1 MHLTSPLIC
10 VCVLSPQ
17 KHKHKCMYSIKNST
31 HFILRS
37 TKETIIAYSTVDRQH
52 SFFLYIITSTH
63 VNVGNAHTCKQ
74 RMNIIHQI
82 WEKLHIKFLS
92 SLPINTTAVQSTIK
106 KKQKKQNTSMN
117 RSGALDEKFLHY
129 HKHGLGSLFWVSP
142 THNACDC
149 KYSRVNRICGWK

>member
-37 TKETIIAYSTVDRQH
+37 TKETIIAHSTVDRQH

-106 KKQKKQNTSMN
+106 KKQKKTKHINEPKRCTGRKVPSL
-117 RSGALDEKFLHY
+117 S
-129 HKHGLGSLFWVSP
+129 KHGLGSLFWVSP